1 MALIKCAECGK
12 EISDKASACM
22 NCGCP
27 IEKEKKKIRI
37 IKSGGLA
44 LRCSVFIDNQPVGQ
58 IGIGSNKNIEIEV
71 PIGTHYIS
79 TITQVKNQSTIIGA
93 YGDNVMTTPITTS
106 TSQEQ
111 DGKQFEV
118 KSSDELTVIEILTK
132 GSWSGSTGRCIVG
145 DITTYD
151 KNNIDNAPTTSNK
164 SSSNNFFQNHLAL
177 IIAIVLILLFLFSL
191 FNNNRGFVSL
201 LKTIIFFGAIIGVVF
216 FFINK
221 KKKK

>member
-12 EISDKASACM
+12 EISDKANACM

-27 IEKEKKKIRI
+27 IEKEKKKVRI

-58 IGIGSNKNIEIEV
+58 IGVGGNKSIEIEV

-93 YGDNVMTTPITTS
+93 YGDNVMATPITTS

-118 KSSDELTVIEILTK
+118 KANDELTIIEILTK

-145 DITTYD
+145 NISTYD

-164 SSSNNFFQNHLAL
+164 SSSGNFFQNHLAL
-177 IIAIVLILLFLFSL
+177 IIAIVLILLLLFSL
-191 FNNNRGFVSL
+191 FNNNRGISP
-201 LKTIIFFGAIIGVVF
+201 LKTIIFFVAIIGVVF
-216 FFINK
+216 FFISK

>member
-1 MALIKCAECGK
+1 MALIKCQECGK
-12 EISDKASACM
+12 EISDKANACM

-27 IEKEKKKIRI
+27 IEKEKKKVRI

-44 LRCSVFIDNQPVGQ
+44 LRCSVFIDNQPIGQ
-58 IGIGSNKNIEIEV
+58 IGVGGNKSIEIEV

-79 TITQVKNQSTIIGA
+79 TITQVKNQSTFVATNGVNTMA
-93 YGDNVMTTPITTS
+93 TPITTS

-118 KSSDELTVIEILTK
+118 KANDELTVIEILTK

-151 KNNIDNAPTTSNK
+151 KNNIDNAPTTNNK

-191 FNNNRGFVSL
+191 FNNNRGFVSP

>member
-1 MALIKCAECGK
+1 MALIKCQECGK
-12 EISDKASACM
+12 EISDKANACM

-27 IEKEKKKIRI
+27 IEKEKKKVRI

-58 IGIGSNKNIEIEV
+58 IGVGGNKSIEIEV

-79 TITQVKNQSTIIGA
+79 TITQVKNQSTIVATNGINTMA
-93 YGDNVMTTPITTS
+93 APITTS

-118 KSSDELTVIEILTK
+118 KATDELTVIEILTK
-132 GSWSGSTGRCIVG
+132 GSWTGSTGRCIVG
-145 DITTYD
+145 NISTYD
-151 KNNIDNAPTTSNK
+151 KNNVENAPTTSNK
-164 SSSNNFFQNHLAL
+164 SSSGNFFQNHLAL

-191 FNNNRGFVSL
+191 FNNNRGFVSP
-201 LKTIIFFGAIIGVVF
+201 LKKIIFFVAIVGGVF
-216 FFINK
+216 FFISK

>member
-1 MALIKCAECGK
+1 MALIKCQECGK
-12 EISDKASACM
+12 EISDKANACM

-27 IEKEKKKIRI
+27 IEKEKKKVRI

-58 IGIGSNKNIEIEV
+58 IGVGGNKSIEIEV

-79 TITQVKNQSTIIGA
+79 TITQVKNQSTIVATNGINTMA
-93 YGDNVMTTPITTS
+93 TPITTS

-118 KSSDELTVIEILTK
+118 KANDELTVIEILTK

-145 DITTYD
+145 NITTYD
-151 KNNIDNAPTTSNK
+151 KNNIENAPTISNK
-164 SSSNNFFQNHLAL
+164 GTSGNFFQNHLAL
-177 IIAIVLILLFLFSL
+177 IVAIVLILLLLFTL
-191 FNNNRGFVSL
+191 FNNNRGFVSP
-201 LKTIIFFGAIIGVVF
+201 LKTIIFFVAIIGVVF
-216 FFINK
+216 FFISK